1 MEEQKFQERRKVKDN
16 NQQSENT
23 LACARVVCHTEH
35 THTGISNTYSVSD
48 HARVRARAIPAN
60 FVAAWRERIF
70 ADGGQRG
77 RRRKRPSSDRSRLRY
92 GAIVVI
98 PGGAVTTPLRVAA
111 RDPLG

>member
-23 LACARVVCHTEH
+23 LACAR
-35 THTGISNTYSVSD
+35 GMTYAYGDTCVSSKCLSD

-60 FVAAWRERIF
+60 FVAAWRKRIF

-98 PGGAVTTPLRVAA
+98 PGGAATTPLRVAA

>member
-16 NQQSENT
+16 NQQSENS

-35 THTGISNTYSVSD
+35 THTGIVNTYSVSD

-70 ADGGQRG
+70 ADGVEDPQACSRDG
-77 RRRKRPSSDRSRLRY
+77 KHVSDDLPEPPLPPRPAEVD
-92 GAIVVI
+92 
-98 PGGAVTTPLRVAA
+98 T
-111 RDPLG
+111 